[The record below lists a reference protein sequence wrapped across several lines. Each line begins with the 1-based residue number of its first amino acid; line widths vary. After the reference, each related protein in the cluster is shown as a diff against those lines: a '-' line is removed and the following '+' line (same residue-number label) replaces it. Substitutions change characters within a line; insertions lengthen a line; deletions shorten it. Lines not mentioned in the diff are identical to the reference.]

1 MAELKFNITQ
11 KKIGT
16 LDDLG
21 SDAKWIG
28 DNIGMGDSEEIIT
41 IADKAGCYAYSTFDE
56 LRSHPVWTRLDEYSR
71 KRINDGLEASARH

>member
-1 MAELKFNITQ
+1 MAEVKFNIAQ

-21 SDAKWIG
+21 SDVRWIG

-41 IADKAGCYAYSTFDE
+41 IADKTGCHAYSTFDE
-56 LRSHPVWTRLDEYSR
+56 LRSHPAWMRLDEYSR
-71 KRINDGLEASARH
+71 KRITMD